1 MPAPEALKSFML
13 LAVLPDNPDP
23 GLRDQLLA
31 SDRVTDADR
40 PYLEAIASLSRTG
53 APPTTNRLNDA
64 RDALEAGRYDYA
76 RELVDGA
83 ERGPRSHPNSS
94 LNARSC
100 LTAGPP
106 RTTRSR
112 ARPTPPRQRRGA
124 REPAIYGPLLERVLA
139 LASAGDFPWMHARN
153 TSQLGG
159 PARAPR
165 RSCAR
170 SCPRPR

>member
-1 MPAPEALKSFML
+1 MRDTVLPRYPSLFRGWAGMPAPEALKSFML

-53 APPTTNRLNDA
+53 APPTTNRLNDRPERPLKQGA
-64 RDALEAGRYDYA
+64 MTMPVNSSTGPSAGRVA
-76 RELVDGA
+76 
-83 ERGPRSHPNSS
+83 PNSS

-106 RTTRSR
+106 RTTR
-112 ARPTPPRQRRGA
+112 
-124 REPAIYGPLLERVLA
+124 
-139 LASAGDFPWMHARN
+139 
-153 TSQLGG
+153 
-159 PARAPR
+159 
-165 RSCAR
+165 
-170 SCPRPR
+170 